1 MRKKLNKLISSIF
14 SDDNKLKKSN
24 FEKYFIEVGF
34 FSSEQK
40 SAFESKIGVKI
51 SNFAF
56 FEQALTHRSYLQV
69 ADTKIYSNERLEF
82 FGDSILGMIVA
93 EHLFLEHDVLE
104 GDLTKMRSAIVNK
117 KSLAYCAKEL
127 KLDQYI
133 LLSYGAKKAMN
144 SGSNSILADTV
155 EAIIGAIYLDSGIEK
170 ARYFITKIYIPILN
184 NSALLEDKNYKS
196 LLLEYLQSI
205 GKEAPVYDTLAE
217 EGPDHEKNFVVG
229 VYTKDTLIG
238 KGKGKSKK
246 AAEQKA
252 AKIAIKKIRE
262 Q

>member
-24 FEKYFIEVGF
+24 FEKYFVEVGF

-40 SAFESKIGVKI
+40 RDLESKIGLSI

-69 ADTKIYSNERLEF
+69 VDKKIYSNERLEF

-117 KSLAYCAKEL
+117 KSLAYCAMKL
-127 KLDQYI
+127 KLDKFV
-133 LLSYGAKKAMN
+133 LLSYGAKKAMEN
-144 SGSNSILADTV
+144 GSNSILADTV
-155 EAIIGAIYLDSGIEK
+155 EAIIGAIYLDSGIEN
-170 ARYFITKIYIPILN
+170 ARFFITKIYIPILN
-184 NSALLEDKNYKS
+184 DSELLEDKNFKS
-196 LLLEYLQSI
+196 LLLEYLQSV
-205 GKEAPVYDTLAE
+205 GQEAPIYDTLSE
-217 EGPDHEKNFVVG
+217 EGPDHEKNFIVG
-229 VYTKDTLIG
+229 VYANKMLLG

-246 AAEQKA
+246 SAEQKA
-252 AKIAIKKIRE
+252 AKIALKKIKE